1 MTTTTCFREGNLLKR
16 RCVTYLQI
24 SLMAVLL
31 IVTFW
36 LVCPTTVGHAD
47 TAADI
52 NPVTQ
57 KPITLSDRLDDL
69 LPQGDPN
76 ADIVR
81 AALEKYNIR
90 SASGSGER
98 IINVTDNKIIMRDLV
113 NLEFSIYID
122 QPMTDYT
129 PLLRIARGLSG
140 LHLYNQSALKST
152 DIATITKAMMSNRLT
167 NYKGEVVSFPS
178 EIDFSKNNLGNSEF
192 ATFVHTVQAN
202 LDLTTRAILRLGF
215 AQNRVTDFSPY
226 LTYKQALL
234 SESENQ
240 QFSAANLTLAAPF
253 QREHGSIRLPDTS
266 AVKLVGN
273 TLTVPFAAFPENKI
287 QMQQDP
293 NQEVPTVIGY
303 RMDHGE
309 PDYFDD
315 PQNVQTHVAAN
326 RHQESQE
333 GVAQDQDGF
342 EESYG
347 LVIDPEYPSVELGSN
362 DLTLVNQLD
371 AQQPVTKYA
380 TRLSTGELAELKQ
393 LAQGAPEYFTGE
405 LSDPDTLRIT
415 NVPAGSTSVKV
426 RVLYFAVPVSNSS
439 LSSVFSYAQ
448 TYQIPIPKE
457 TTGNAGASGETT
469 APQLHPVAPQPDAVT
484 SRPAKVTQKLV
495 WSTRKIGL
503 YRRPTFTTKNRLR
516 WYQKQPRIKRPMFK
530 VIGYARS
537 KHGVLRYRV
546 REVTPGAAGRK
557 GYITA
562 RKAFVDRA
570 YYQTTAK
577 RIKVLKGLNGYRTTD
592 HLGKRAHY
600 KKGQILRV
608 KRLVKC
614 KLTARYQLT
623 NGQYVSAAKRLV
635 LKVK

>member
-1 MTTTTCFREGNLLKR
+1 MKR
-16 RCVTYLQI
+16 RCVIYLQI
-24 SLMAVLL
+24 SLMAILL
-31 IVTFW
+31 IATFW

-57 KPITLSDRLDDL
+57 KPITFSDQLDDL
-69 LPQGDPN
+69 LPQGDSN

-81 AALEKYNIR
+81 AALEQYNIR
-90 SASGSGER
+90 NKYGQERYVKISGEPLAFLAE
-98 IINVTDNKIIMRDLV
+98 DSY
-113 NLEFSIYID
+113 SIYID

-140 LHLYNQSALKST
+140 LHLYNQPALKST
-152 DIATITKAMMSNRLT
+152 DIATITNAMMSHRQT
-167 NYKGEVVSFPS
+167 SRGEVVSFPA

-192 ATFVHTVQAN
+192 TTFVHTVQSN
-202 LDLTTRAILRLGF
+202 IDVMTFRSILKLGF

-240 QFSAANLTLAAPF
+240 QFSAANLTLAAHF
-253 QREHGSIRLPDTS
+253 QQGHGSIRLPDTS

-303 RMDHGE
+303 RVDHGE
-309 PDYFDD
+309 SDYFDD

-326 RHQESQE
+326 RYQKSQE

-347 LVIDPEYPSVELGSN
+347 LVVDPEHPILELGSN

-371 AQQPVTKYA
+371 AQQRVTKYT
-380 TRLSTGELAELKQ
+380 TRLSTGELDDLKQ
-393 LAQGAPEYFTGE
+393 LVQSYPGYFTGA
-405 LSDPDTLRIT
+405 LSDLDTLRIT

-426 RVLYFAVPVSNSS
+426 RVLYFAVPVSNSP

-448 TYQIPIPKE
+448 TYQIPIPKK
-457 TTGNAGASGETT
+457 TTGNAGASGEAT
-469 APQLHPVAPQPDAVT
+469 APQPHPVAPQPDAVT

-503 YRRPTFTTKNRLR
+503 YRRPTFMTKNRLR

-546 REVTPGAAGRK
+546 REVTPGTAGRK

-577 RIKVLKGLNGYRTTD
+577 KIKVLKGLNGYRTTD